1 MKERSAVLKHGL
13 LLFLLAAA
21 LLTVPV
27 LADMGPKPQLTVR
40 VENGPEELYYLDLLE
55 EGEPYPYPDQVPG
68 GLKGNYGE
76 ELETLDQDL
85 LAAFTA
91 AVPEG
96 WHACV
101 AQGDLVWGR
110 IDSRDGCF
118 TFGYMLP
125 STFRILLVTK
135 SRETFLS
142 EPMERQA
149 LQCSATVDWAAKTV
163 KSPPLWKGY
172 IVQFLATFL
181 PTLAIEGLLFRL
193 WSKRNALVF
202 LGVNLLTQGGPDPL
216 GQSGDRPLWHILG
229 GDASNRLGVCRPVL

>member
-110 IDSRDGCF
+110 IDSQDGCF
-118 TFGYMLP
+118 TFSYMLP

-135 SRETFLS
+135 SGETFLS

-149 LQCSATVDWAAKTV
+149 L
-163 KSPPLWKGY
+163 
-172 IVQFLATFL
+172 
-181 PTLAIEGLLFRL
+181 
-193 WSKRNALVF
+193 
-202 LGVNLLTQGGPDPL
+202 
-216 GQSGDRPLWHILG
+216 
-229 GDASNRLGVCRPVL
+229 

>member
-91 AVPEG
+91 PCRRAGTPAWPRAIWCGAGLTARTAALHSVTCCQ
-96 WHACV
+96 A
-101 AQGDLVWGR
+101 
-110 IDSRDGCF
+110 
-118 TFGYMLP
+118 P
-125 STFRILLVTK
+125 SGF
-135 SRETFLS
+135 
-142 EPMERQA
+142 
-149 LQCSATVDWAAKTV
+149 CW
-163 KSPPLWKGY
+163 
-172 IVQFLATFL
+172 
-181 PTLAIEGLLFRL
+181 
-193 WSKRNALVF
+193 
-202 LGVNLLTQGGPDPL
+202 
-216 GQSGDRPLWHILG
+216 
-229 GDASNRLGVCRPVL
+229 